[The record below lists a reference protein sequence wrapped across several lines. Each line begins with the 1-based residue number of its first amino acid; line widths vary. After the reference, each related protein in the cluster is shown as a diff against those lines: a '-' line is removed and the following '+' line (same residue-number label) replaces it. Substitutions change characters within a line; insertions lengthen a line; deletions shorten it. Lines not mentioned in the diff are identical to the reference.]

1 MMVTTNVTEHL
12 DAEPYDDGQSAAH
25 DPWAHRRGEPRTF
38 TLLWTIYLLCAT
50 SIAILSVGL
59 QGAVLEE
66 GARSAARI
74 ILQTSAIGMM
84 ILWPMVRL
92 SQLQPT
98 RGSVGWAAKDTF
110 VILVPLQVVIW
121 PQIWWAHWSMNHA
134 AASASVLGA
143 WASLVGAMLAFAL
156 AGEPPREIARGVWMM
171 VFVVLLAVGPLS
183 SMMLFAFQAPATN
196 VSEWLQMT
204 SPMTAIDELAP
215 RRAWHGSAEINREHW
230 VAIGLTVV
238 AGATMWL
245 AALARARGGA
255 RRRALR

>member
-1 MMVTTNVTEHL
+1 MISTDATEHL
-12 DAEPYDDGQSAAH
+12 DAESYEGAASAKH

-92 SQLQPT
+92 SQMQPG
-98 RGSVGWAAKDTF
+98 RGSVAWAVKDTF
-110 VILVPLQVVIW
+110 VILLPLQVVIW
-121 PQIWWAHWSMNHA
+121 PQIWWANWSVDHA

-143 WASLVGAMLAFAL
+143 WASLVGALLALSL
-156 AGEPPREIARGVWMM
+156 AGEPPREMARGVWML

-183 SMMLFAFQAPATN
+183 SMMLFAFQAPATD

-215 RRAWHGSAEINREHW
+215 RRAWHGSAAITREHW
-230 VAIGLTVV
+230 AAIGLTVV
-238 AGATMWL
+238 AGATVWL

-255 RRRALR
+255 RRDALR